1 MTAFT
6 WTPENDAALGE
17 RITHA
22 RKKKGWS
29 LAQLGSELNVSKAT
43 VGHWETGS
51 RNIKH
56 NDLAALCS
64 ILSISADELLFDSKR
79 WPFEGIEFESI
90 AQLEPNEIDKLEGA
104 IVSTA
109 HQYGL
114 VIDLVKRDKVETAKK
129 QTNARSK

>member
-6 WTPENDAALGE
+6 WTPDNDLAFGA
-17 RITHA
+17 RITQA
-22 RKKKGWS
+22 RKKKG
-29 LAQLGSELNVSKAT
+29 LTLDQVATELDVSKGT

-51 RNIKH
+51 RSIKH
-56 NDLAALCS
+56 HDLAALCS
-64 ILSISADELLFDSKR
+64 FLSISADELLFGSKR

-114 VIDLVKRDKVETAKK
+114 VIDLVKHGKVETAKK
-129 QTNARSK
+129 QANAGSR